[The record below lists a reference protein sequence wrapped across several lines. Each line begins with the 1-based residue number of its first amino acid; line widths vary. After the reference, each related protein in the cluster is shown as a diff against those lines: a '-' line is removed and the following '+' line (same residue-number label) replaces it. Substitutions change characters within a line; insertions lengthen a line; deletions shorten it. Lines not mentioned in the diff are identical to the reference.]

1 MNRWIALSALLGFGF
16 VSAPAAATTDCSF
29 SQAGRTLRLR
39 ADCTTDASLSVPHG
53 FTLDGRGHTITAVD
67 PPGGHFVGAVIRN
80 GGSVAH
86 VRRVRVSA
94 RGLADVC
101 DGGDAAL
108 AGIAFDG
115 ASGSISQSA
124 VLHLHQGPSGCQEG
138 HAIRVAHDGA
148 RRRHVTISGNE
159 LSDYQKGGIVVSG
172 RVSATIRD
180 NVVTGNGPI
189 ATIAQNGIEIAWGAR
204 ARVQS
209 NAVSDHSYSGPDTV
223 ATGILVIGGGGFGAC
238 DGAECPYTTGVRVI
252 ENVVVDNDVGIGL
265 ENLDAA
271 FLPPSNATRNRVI
284 QNVVSN
290 GALTNGA
297 LTQVGILVYGT
308 RDVIVRNSITGDGY
322 DPEVTDGMLITRIF
336 AEPPYAQDPV
346 IADNADGFAP

>member
-1 MNRWIALSALLGFGF
+1 MNGWIALSGLLGFGLL
-16 VSAPAAATTDCSF
+16 ATPAEASTDCSF
-29 SQAGRTLRLR
+29 SPAGRSLRLR
-39 ADCTTDASLSVPHG
+39 ADCTTDASLVVPHG

-94 RGLADVC
+94 SGLADVC
-101 DGGDAAL
+101 DGGADAL

-115 ASGSISQSA
+115 ASGSIARSA
-124 VLHLHQGPSGCQEG
+124 VIHLNQGAGGCQEG
-138 HAIRVAHDGA
+138 HAIRVTHDGA
-148 RRRHVTISGNE
+148 RRRHVMISGNE
-159 LSDYQKGGIVVSG
+159 LSDYQKGGIFVSG

-180 NVVTGNGPI
+180 NVVTGSGPI
-189 ATIAQNGIEIAWGAR
+189 ASIAQNGIEIAWGAR

-209 NAVSDHSYSGPDTV
+209 NAVSDHSYSGPDWV
-223 ATGILVIGGGGFGAC
+223 ATGILVIGGGGFGMC
-238 DGAECPYTTGVRVI
+238 DGVDCPYTTGVRVI

-284 QNVVSN
+284 ENVVSN
-290 GALTNGA
+290 GALTSGA

-322 DPEVTDGMLITRIF
+322 DPAVTDGTLIARIF
-336 AEPPYAQDPV
+336 AEPPFADDPV
-346 IADNADGFAP
+346 VRDNVDGFAP